1 MGLMNALPLLG
12 EIKSA
17 LKELLEKGEG
27 YTIYSNKLPT
37 TLEDRYFLQD
47 VLGKGEW
54 FMYEKVLHTK
64 TVAFNTLIPGVWI
77 EVVFS
82 ERNPSEP
89 ILEMVRVDWSP
100 PVFTI
105 PKEDAQRGYEKFASD
120 VEEFKSYL
128 TPFAREVVRL
138 YEEFLKT
145 GKGFVLEDP
154 EGVKNLTTYL
164 VTESELIIE
173 NKKSGEKIVSGNYY
187 GLWIGYN
194 PQGEA
199 TKLFIG
205 DFPQSLK
212 PTKGDIEKAL
222 KLLEERKNRFLP
234 KYGKRVDLPLL

>member
-1 MGLMNALPLLG
+1 
-12 EIKSA
+12 
-17 LKELLEKGEG
+17 
-27 YTIYSNKLPT
+27 
-37 TLEDRYFLQD
+37 
-47 VLGKGEW
+47 
-54 FMYEKVLHTK
+54 
-64 TVAFNTLIPGVWI
+64 
-77 EVVFS
+77 VVFS

-105 PKEDAQRGYEKFASD
+105 PKEDAQKGYEKFASD
-120 VEEFKSYL
+120 VEEYKTYL
-128 TPFAREVVRL
+128 TPFAQKVVRL

-205 DFPQSLK
+205 DFPKSLK